1 MERKTPQRDCGPGL
15 YEAFT
20 PMKQR
25 RSGCRLISSWTWSA
39 IDSRNEAN
47 DPNIFDE
54 SDLGEGVQELQNGAF
69 PLCDFRTLSIY
80 ANALQSSPLAQL
92 FPRDFAAALRTRSGR
107 FPTVILG
114 QGRLL
119 RAFGLLSPHRAPQSQ
134 SPTQLVW
141 LMRRRRRRAAGIT
154 WARVACSYLARS

>member
-54 SDLGEGVQELQNGAF
+54 SDLGEGVQELQE
-69 PLCDFRTLSIY
+69 FRSCRME
-80 ANALQSSPLAQL
+80 L
-92 FPRDFAAALRTRSGR
+92 FR
-107 FPTVILG
+107 FVT
-114 QGRLL
+114 
-119 RAFGLLSPHRAPQSQ
+119 FGLSRFTPMHFR
-134 SPTQLVW
+134 V
-141 LMRRRRRRAAGIT
+141 RR
-154 WARVACSYLARS
+154 